1 MGYPAILPGS
11 IVRVDCTY
19 SPEVSFDG
27 LGADALWLVEHPG
40 GLACCRIKRVDQ
52 RHILLLPKRAPLPSW
67 PLRLTREARVLGLVD
82 MELRPQNVS
91 EPVTYHPSKFEHR
104 PMWPRRGKGMNF
116 STLVRASRSLAGLT
130 LRAAHDM
137 TMTITRLLG
146 NRDYGIALGQL
157 SDYEATN
164 KLPRHV
170 AKVMSLCI
178 VYGIDPLDLIA
189 SAGVWVDDSGKV
201 PLDPDETGFDVAYR
215 GDRHWEERDCEVEY
229 VAAVKGRARAARV
242 VA

>member
-1 MGYPAILPGS
+1 
-11 IVRVDCTY
+11 
-19 SPEVSFDG
+19 
-27 LGADALWLVEHPG
+27 
-40 GLACCRIKRVDQ
+40 
-52 RHILLLPKRAPLPSW
+52 
-67 PLRLTREARVLGLVD
+67 
-82 MELRPQNVS
+82 
-91 EPVTYHPSKFEHR
+91 
-104 PMWPRRGKGMNF
+104 MWPRRGDGMNL

-137 TMTITRLLG
+137 TMAIARLLG

-178 VYGIDPLDLIA
+178 IYSIDPLDLMA
-189 SAGVWVDDSGKV
+189 AAGVWVDDSGKV
-201 PLDPDETGFDVAYR
+201 RLDPDEAGPDVPTDAYH
-215 GDRHWEERDCEVEY
+215 GDRHWEERDCEVEN
-229 VAAVKGRARAARV
+229 VAAIGGRARAARV